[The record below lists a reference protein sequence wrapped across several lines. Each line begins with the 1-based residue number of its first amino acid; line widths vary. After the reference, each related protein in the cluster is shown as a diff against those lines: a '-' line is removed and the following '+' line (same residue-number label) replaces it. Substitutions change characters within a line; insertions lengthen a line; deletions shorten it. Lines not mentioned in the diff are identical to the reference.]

1 MITWKKTILG
11 KNKTIYDAVES
22 LSKSE
27 LKIVLVTDKNF
38 KLLGTVT
45 DGDIRRSLLKK
56 LSSDTPLHRI
66 MNKKPIVLNKNQSKK
81 SIFEKIKTQKIL
93 QLPIVDKNMRV
104 IGIETIENLIQTKTI
119 DIPVLLM
126 AGGYGKRLMPFTKN
140 TPKPLLKIKDKT
152 ILERIIE
159 NLFDNGFRKF
169 YISTHYKSKM
179 ITDYFG
185 DGKKWNVSIKY
196 IYEKTPL
203 GTAGAIGHI
212 SNKIDSTLIV
222 MNCDILSNVNFE
234 ELLNSHF
241 KSKAQ
246 ATICTASHNI
256 QIPFGVVKSKKGTLE
271 TISEKPTH
279 SFYVSAGIYVLNKL
293 MVRRFKKNKKIN
305 MPEFLTNQIKS
316 KRKINVFPINEFWL
330 DIGHLQDF
338 QAATKKAV

>member
-1 MITWKKTILG
+1 MIAWKKTILG
-11 KNKTIYDAVES
+11 KNKTIYDAVKS
-22 LSKSE
+22 LSRSE
-27 LKIVLVTDKNF
+27 LKIVLVTDKNL

-56 LSSDTPLHRI
+56 LGSDTPLHKI
-66 MNKKPIVLNKNQSKK
+66 MNTKPIVLNKNQSKK

-93 QLPIVDKNMRV
+93 QLPIVDDKSRV
-104 IGIETIENLIQTKTI
+104 LGIETIENLLATNTI

-179 ITDYFG
+179 IKDYFG
-185 DGKKWNVSIKY
+185 DGKKWNVSIDY

-212 SNKIDSTLIV
+212 SKKIDNSLIV

-234 ELLNSHF
+234 ELLDSHL

-246 ATICTASHNI
+246 ATICTATHNI
-256 QIPFGVVKSKKGTLE
+256 QIPYGVIKSKKGTLE
-271 TISEKPTH
+271 TINEKPTH
-279 SFYVSAGIYVLNKL
+279 SFYVSAGIYVLNKS
-293 MVRRFKKNKKIN
+293 MVSKFKKNKKIN
-305 MPEFLTNQIKS
+305 MPEFLTNQIKN
-316 KRKINVFPINEFWL
+316 KRKINVFPIHEFWL
-330 DIGHLQDF
+330 DIGHLRDF

>member
-1 MITWKKTILG
+1 
-11 KNKTIYDAVES
+11 
-22 LSKSE
+22 
-27 LKIVLVTDKNF
+27 
-38 KLLGTVT
+38 
-45 DGDIRRSLLKK
+45 
-56 LSSDTPLHRI
+56 

>member
-1 MITWKKTILG
+1 MIAWKKTILS
-11 KNKTIYDAVES
+11 KNKTIYDAVKS

-27 LKIVLVTDKNF
+27 LKIVLVTDKNL

-45 DGDIRRSLLKK
+45 DGDIRRSLIKK
-56 LSSDTPLHRI
+56 LRSDTPLHKI
-66 MNKKPIVLNKNQSKK
+66 MNTKPVVLDKSQNKK
-81 SIFEKIKTQKIL
+81 SILEKIKSQKIL

-104 IGIETIENLIQTKTI
+104 IGIETIENLIETKI
-119 DIPVLLM
+119 VDIPVLLM

-179 ITDYFG
+179 IKNYFG

-196 IYEKTPL
+196 IYERMPL

-212 SNKIDSTLIV
+212 SNKIDKSLIV

-234 ELLNSHF
+234 ELLNNHF

-271 TISEKPTH
+271 TINEKPTH
-279 SFYVSAGIYVLNKL
+279 SFYVSAGIYVLNKS

-305 MPEFLTNQIKS
+305 MPEFLTNQIKN
-316 KRKINVFPINEFWL
+316 KRKINVFPIHEFWL